1 MARNKNLML
10 LYLALFMTLVISI
23 SIYIYANKTDANQ
36 QSEDDIKQL
45 LIDTSEKLH
54 KGLQKTDTLSLQ

>member
-1 MARNKNLML
+1 ML

>member
-1 MARNKNLML
+1 ML

-36 QSEDDIKQL
+36 QNEEEIKQL
-45 LIDTSEKLH
+45 LIETSEKLH
-54 KGLQKTDTLSLQ
+54 KGLQETDTLTLQ

>member
-1 MARNKNLML
+1 ML
-10 LYLALFMTLVISI
+10 LYLALFMTLIISI

-36 QSEDDIKQL
+36 QSEEEIKQL
-45 LIDTSEKLH
+45 LIDTSEKLN

>member
-36 QSEDDIKQL
+36 QNEEEIKQL

-54 KGLQKTDTLSLQ
+54 KGLQETDTLTLQ

>member
-1 MARNKNLML
+1 ML

-36 QSEDDIKQL
+36 QNEEEIKQL

-54 KGLQKTDTLSLQ
+54 KGLQETDTLTLQ

>member
-1 MARNKNLML
+1 ML
-10 LYLALFMTLVISI
+10 LYLALFMTLIISI

>member
-1 MARNKNLML
+1 ML
-10 LYLALFMTLVISI
+10 LYLALFMTLIISI

-36 QSEDDIKQL
+36 QNEEEIKQL

-54 KGLQKTDTLSLQ
+54 KGLQKTDTLTLQ

>member
-1 MARNKNLML
+1 ML

-45 LIDTSEKLH
+45 LIHTSEKLH

>member
-1 MARNKNLML
+1 ML

-45 LIDTSEKLH
+45 LKDTSEKLH

>member
-1 MARNKNLML
+1 ML

-54 KGLQKTDTLSLQ
+54 KGLQETDTLTLQ